1 MNRGHFSSLT
11 RRLAA
16 EVRYLD
22 ESPSCGP
29 TVNESDRDTGNGIT
43 TAMLHGWKRRKR
55 VGLNF
60 CQQVCNPCAILC
72 PTCSFTDQE
81 QLNL

>member
-1 MNRGHFSSLT
+1 V
-11 RRLAA
+11 

-22 ESPSCGP
+22 ESPSCGLIA
-29 TVNESDRDTGNGIT
+29 NESDRDTGNGIIT
-43 TAMLHGWKRRKR
+43 TMLRGWKRRKR

-72 PTCSFTDQE
+72 PTFTDQE